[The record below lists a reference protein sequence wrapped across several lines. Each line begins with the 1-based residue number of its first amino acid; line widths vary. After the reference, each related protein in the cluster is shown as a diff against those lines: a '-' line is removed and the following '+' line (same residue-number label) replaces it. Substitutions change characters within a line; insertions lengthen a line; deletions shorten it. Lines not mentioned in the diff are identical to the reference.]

1 MARRAQTRKKQR
13 KPRPAVAADITSQK
27 EGVGVAPKLERM
39 QWRDEREA
47 KQEADMALPRC
58 PKCGSYDLDLLQD
71 LDDGTK
77 QLKCAECGDEWTR
90 GDDRVLAGLSARSP
104 QPAKR
109 Y

>member
-1 MARRAQTRKKQR
+1 LG
-13 KPRPAVAADITSQK
+13 AADITCQE
-27 EGVGVAPKLERM
+27 EGEGAAPKLERM
-39 QWRDEREA
+39 QWREEREA

-71 LDDGTK
+71 LDEGRK

-90 GDDRVLAGLSARSP
+90 GDDRILASLSAHSP

-109 Y
+109 F